1 MAGRL
6 NGKVAL
12 ISGAARGIGEA
23 DARLFIEEGAQV
35 VMGDVLDEEGAQ
47 VAKEVGDAA
56 AYVHLDVTS
65 ADSWA
70 NAVKETTDRFGRL
83 DVLVNNAGI
92 LRFNTIEDT
101 SLEEFEAVIRVNQ
114 IGAFLGMKA
123 VLPALRAAGG
133 GSIVNISST
142 AGLEALFGCASYCS
156 SKFAVRGMTKVAA
169 LEFGDDNIRVN
180 SVHPGGTRT
189 GIAGNAG
196 GPGGDDAANALS
208 EGDYEP
214 PQPIKRI
221 ADPSEIAE
229 MVLFLASDASSFCTG
244 AEFVVDGGLTAGSP
258 VMPIAEAT
266 S

>member
-1 MAGRL
+1 MSGRL
-6 NGKVAL
+6 EGKVAL

-23 DARLFIEEGAQV
+23 DARLFVAEGAQV
-35 VMGDVLDEEGAQ
+35 VMGDVLDAEGEQ
-47 VAKEVGDAA
+47 VAQALGENA
-56 AYVHLDVTS
+56 AYVHLDVTDP
-65 ADSWA
+65 DSWA
-70 NAVKETTDRFGRL
+70 NAVKQTTDRFGRL

-101 SLEEFEAVIRVNQ
+101 SLEEYETVIRVNQ
-114 IGAFLGMKA
+114 VGAFLGMKA
-123 VLPALRAAGG
+123 ALPALRTAGG

-180 SVHPGGTRT
+180 SVHPGGTNT
-189 GIAGNAG
+189 QIASSAG
-196 GPGGDDAANALS
+196 GPGSDMTDDAPS
-208 EGDYEP
+208 ESDYEP

-258 VMPIAEAT
+258 IMT
-266 S
+266 MSGSSS